1 MRGQPRKSSF
11 VEMLVDVSQKQ
22 QEKEWGAALKERDKL
37 TKRES
42 ELQTIQRKQ
51 CIGANYR
58 SALCGAVTRFY
69 SRASANQRAL
79 KAAGRTA

>member
-22 QEKEWGAALKERDKL
+22 QEKEWGAVLKERDKL

-42 ELQTIQRKQ
+42 ELQTIHRKQ
-51 CIGANYR
+51 CIWGELQISIMWRCYEILQQSKR
-58 SALCGAVTRFY
+58 KSKSA
-69 SRASANQRAL
+69 
-79 KAAGRTA
+79 